1 MKFFKLLLL
10 ISIIVLAI
18 GCAGTDPVTP
28 EDQNRK
34 PIANAGSDITVKI
47 GETVNLNGALSSD
60 PDSDV
65 ITYTWSFTSQPAG
78 SVSSLGNA
86 DTVTNASF
94 VPDKEGQYVVSLV
107 VNDGT
112 LDSEVDTVIITVNL
126 YNPDL
131 FPYDLSCNVT
141 EVLQNESIQITSS
154 VSNIWKGA
162 SGSFRLGYYLSSDTI
177 ITTSDT
183 FLGYAEFSS
192 LLSNETV
199 SLTNNWTVSNSVSAG
214 NYYVG
219 VIADYQ
225 DTITEEDENNNTAY
239 VVSQL
244 EVIAPTKNIVNE
256 SFSAPASVISG
267 QSSVLVPY
275 SLTNTGNTA
284 TGNFRVGVYLSEDST
299 ITTGDTLIGNTTIS
313 LGALSST
320 SGNISSTIPYSTSKK
335 TYYIGIIADDQNA
348 VTESNEGDNTQLSS
362 SDTEIT
368 PQNVDWVVMVYI
380 AADNSLSSYGAT
392 DINEMKAVNLG
403 GQKVRV
409 ITLIDQ
415 NTSSDTY
422 LYEVFNGKTVQLA
435 STELALNASGS
446 GELNTGDPVT
456 LAKFIEYTTNNYSA
470 THYQLVIWNHGDGW
484 KSMTPTSIK
493 GLTSTKGAIT
503 KSSTKVPEV
512 SFSTILTSKSSVLT
526 KGMCEDTNSVSYMGN
541 DDIQNAV
548 KNTGLTLLSMDACVM
563 GMVETAYEMRKSI
576 TGIDYLTFSENNEP
590 ADGYP
595 YTTIL
600 NHFLAAS
607 DTSAINFA
615 TIIVNDYVNSYGAST
630 GVTQSAVDLSQ
641 IGQVVTDLDTF
652 VTYLNTQTQADLIN
666 KRNAAESYEVDY
678 VDLWDLADQY
688 SDSSATTLKS
698 SIENAVI
705 AYGSGSQKPNAKGL
719 AINYPII
726 SNDGTYIDSNNT
738 RNIDFLGASTWDNF
752 IEAKAV
758 IDNHEP
764 YDDYYNGF
772 YINNGYS
779 GSAYIYNS
787 DDGDAYSLN
796 VLSTGTITVSLT
808 SLPATADYDI
818 YLLHQSDLANPVDA
832 SYFGG
837 NGADEAIS
845 YTATQTGTYYLIVLR
860 YSGCAWNSTML
871 SDPYDIAFGGTAAY

>member
-65 ITYTWSFTSQPAG
+65 ITYVWSFTSKPAG

-94 VPDKEGQYVVSLV
+94 VPDKEGQYVVSLI
-107 VNDGT
+107 VNDGK

-131 FPYDLSCNVT
+131 TPYGLSCNVT
-141 EVLQNESIQITSS
+141 EVLQNELIQIISS
-154 VSNIWKGA
+154 ISNIWKGA
-162 SGSFRLGYYLSSDTI
+162 SGSFRLAYYLSSDTI

-183 FLGYAEFSS
+183 FLGYAGFAS

-199 SLTNNWTVSNSVSAG
+199 SLITNLTVSDSVFAG

-225 DTITEEDENNNTAY
+225 NTITEEDENNNTAY

-392 DINEMKAVNLG
+392 DINEMKAANLG

-415 NTSSDTY
+415 NTSADTY

-446 GELNTGDPVT
+446 GELNTGDPAN
-456 LAKFIEYTTNNYSA
+456 LSKFIEYVTNNYEA
-470 THYQLVIWNHGDGW
+470 TNYSLVIWNHGGGW
-484 KSMTPTSIK
+484 RSATRTIS
-493 GLTSTKGAIT
+493 GT
-503 KSSTKVPEV
+503 KSFSFKTKPVK
-512 SFSTILTSKSSVLT
+512 SDTSSPLT
-526 KGMCEDTNSVSYMGN
+526 KDISWDDTSGSFLGN
-541 DDIQNAV
+541 DDVQNV
-548 KNTGLTLLSMDACVM
+548 LQNKGISLLCMDACFM
-563 GMVETAYEMRKSI
+563 GMVETAYELRKSV
-576 TGIDYLTFSENNEP
+576 TGSDYLVFSENTEP
-590 ADGYP
+590 AGGYP

-630 GVTQSAVDLSQ
+630 GVTQSAIDLSK
-641 IGQVVTDLDTF
+641 IGQVVSDLNNFVTFLGGQSQSSLDTARQN
-652 VTYLNTQTQADLIN
+652 V
-666 KRNAAESYEVDY
+666 ESYDSIYYSEF
-678 VDLWDLADQY
+678 VDLWDLADQFV
-688 SDSSATTLKS
+688 DASATTLKN
-698 SIENAVI
+698 SISTAVI
-705 AYGSGSQKPNAKGL
+705 ANASRSGKPNAKGL
-719 AINYPII
+719 SINFPLYGY
-726 SNDGTYIDSNNT
+726 DTTYIDSNNT
-738 RNIDFLGASTWDNF
+738 RNIDFLVDSTWDNF
-752 IEAKAV
+752 LEGKAFV
-758 IDNHEP
+758 DPHEP
-764 YDDYYNGF
+764 SDNSLGGA
-772 YINNGYS
+772 IVNNGYS
-779 GSAYIYNS
+779 GSAYTGNAYDDDIYTLTVTAGGS
-787 DDGDAYSLN
+787 IS
-796 VLSTGTITVSLT
+796 VSLT
-808 SLPATADYDI
+808 SVPSNGDLDI
-818 YLLHQSDLANPVDA
+818 YLLNAALTQVASSDSGTLGISEFINY
-832 SYFGG
+832 S
-837 NGADEAIS
+837 GA
-845 YTATQTGTYYLIVLR
+845 TVQTYYLVVTYYQPWYFPYFNI
-860 YSGCAWNSTML
+860 
-871 SDPYDIAFGGTAAY
+871 SDPYDIAFGGTATY

>member
-65 ITYTWSFTSQPAG
+65 ITYVWSFTSKPAG

-94 VPDKEGQYVVSLV
+94 VPDKEGQYVVSLI
-107 VNDGT
+107 VNDGK

-131 FPYDLSCNVT
+131 TPYGLSCNVT
-141 EVLQNESIQITSS
+141 EVLQNELIQIISS
-154 VSNIWKGA
+154 ISNIWKGA
-162 SGSFRLGYYLSSDTI
+162 SGSFRLAYYLSSDTI

-183 FLGYAEFSS
+183 FLGYAGFAS

-199 SLTNNWTVSNSVSAG
+199 SLITNLTVSDSVFAG

-225 DTITEEDENNNTAY
+225 NTITEEDENNNTAY

-392 DINEMKAVNLG
+392 DINEMKAANLG

-415 NTSSDTY
+415 NTSADTY

-446 GELNTGDPVT
+446 GELNTGDPAN
-456 LAKFIEYTTNNYSA
+456 LSKFIEYVTNNYEA
-470 THYQLVIWNHGDGW
+470 TNYSLVIWNHGGGW
-484 KSMTPTSIK
+484 RSATRTIS
-493 GLTSTKGAIT
+493 GT
-503 KSSTKVPEV
+503 KSFSFKTKPVK
-512 SFSTILTSKSSVLT
+512 SDTSSPLT
-526 KGMCEDTNSVSYMGN
+526 KDISWDDTSGSFLGN
-541 DDIQNAV
+541 DDVQNV
-548 KNTGLTLLSMDACVM
+548 LQNKGISLLCMDACFM
-563 GMVETAYEMRKSI
+563 GMVETAYELRKSV
-576 TGIDYLTFSENNEP
+576 TGSDYLVFSENTEP
-590 ADGYP
+590 AGGYP

-630 GVTQSAVDLSQ
+630 GVTQSAIDLSK
-641 IGQVVTDLDTF
+641 IGQVVSDLNNFVTFLGGQSQSSLDTARQN
-652 VTYLNTQTQADLIN
+652 V
-666 KRNAAESYEVDY
+666 ESYDSIYYSEF
-678 VDLWDLADQY
+678 VDLWDLADQFV
-688 SDSSATTLKS
+688 DASATTLKN
-698 SIENAVI
+698 SISTAVI
-705 AYGSGSQKPNAKGL
+705 ANASRSGKPNAKGL
-719 AINYPII
+719 SINFPLYGY
-726 SNDGTYIDSNNT
+726 DTTYIDSNNT
-738 RNIDFLGASTWDNF
+738 RNIDFLVDSTWDNF
-752 IEAKAV
+752 LEGKAFV
-758 IDNHEP
+758 DPHEP
-764 YDDYYNGF
+764 SDNSLGGA
-772 YINNGYS
+772 IVNNGYS
-779 GSAYIYNS
+779 GSAYTGNAYDDDIYTLTVTAGGS
-787 DDGDAYSLN
+787 IS
-796 VLSTGTITVSLT
+796 VSLT
-808 SLPATADYDI
+808 SVPSNGDLDI
-818 YLLHQSDLANPVDA
+818 YLLNAALTQVASSDSGTLGISEFINY
-832 SYFGG
+832 S
-837 NGADEAIS
+837 GA
-845 YTATQTGTYYLIVLR
+845 TVQTYYLVVTYYQPWYFPYFNI
-860 YSGCAWNSTML
+860 
-871 SDPYDIAFGGTAAY
+871 SDPYDIA